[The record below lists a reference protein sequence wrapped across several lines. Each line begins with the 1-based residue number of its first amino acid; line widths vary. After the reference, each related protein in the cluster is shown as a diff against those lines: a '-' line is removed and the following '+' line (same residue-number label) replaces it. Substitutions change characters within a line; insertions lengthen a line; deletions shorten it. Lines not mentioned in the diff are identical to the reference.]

1 MTKDVIYIMMCD
13 YGVFDEHGRTPVLA
27 SFDRAGLDDIAER
40 KTKEIQE
47 LVKAYEQSLI
57 TASEL
62 QKEVSTRT
70 NGYLTA
76 DKIEMFNCFDVE
88 SCDFTTFLPL
98 DILKI

>member
-13 YGVFDEHGRTPVLA
+13 YGVFDEHGRCPVLA

-70 NGYLTA
+70 NGYLAA
-76 DKIEMFNCFDVE
+76 DNIEGFNCFDVE
-88 SCDFTTFLPL
+88 SCDFTTFCRG
-98 DILKI
+98 IY